1 MKVMISQPMNSKKE
15 EQIRRERKKV
25 IEKLENLEWEVVDT
39 IFAEEPPRNSDA
51 AIWYLAKSIDAISK
65 VDAVMFMNGW
75 QNARGCKIEHEIC
88 KQYDKPTMYEY
99 EI

>member
-1 MKVMISQPMNSKKE
+1 MKVMISQAMNGKTE
-15 EQIRRERKKV
+15 EQIRNAREKIV
-25 IEKLENLEWEVVDT
+25 NKLENLGWEVVDT
-39 IFAEEPPRNSDA
+39 IFAQETPKNCDTALYYLSKSIA
-51 AIWYLAKSIDAISK
+51 AIGK

-88 KQYDKPTMYEY
+88 QQYEKPTMYEY

>member
-1 MKVMISQPMNSKKE
+1 MKIMISQPMKGKTE
-15 EQIRRERKKV
+15 KQIREERAKIV
-25 IEKLENLEWEVVDT
+25 DKLERLCWEVVDT
-39 IFAEEPPRNSDA
+39 IFAEEAPKDCDT

-75 QNARGCKIEHEIC
+75 QDARGCKIEHEIC
-88 KQYDKPTMYEY
+88 KQYGKETIYEY

>member
-1 MKVMISQPMNSKKE
+1 MKIMISQPMKGKTE
-15 EQIRRERKKV
+15 KQIREERTKIV
-25 IEKLENLEWEVVDT
+25 DKLERLCWEVVDT
-39 IFAEEPPRNSDA
+39 IFAEEAPKDCDT

-75 QNARGCKIEHEIC
+75 QDARGCKIEHEIC
-88 KQYDKPTMYEY
+88 KQYGKEIIYEY